1 MQRLCAKGVVLT
13 DERTVNPHE
22 VTCVGCERHT
32 RESEGC
38 VRTRRGALEINYA
51 APHESGNLRGTERR
65 CLYID
70 GGSRG
75 ELKRKQYDH
84 NCGQIDIE
92 DLS

>member
-1 MQRLCAKGVVLT
+1 
-13 DERTVNPHE
+13 
-22 VTCVGCERHT
+22 
-32 RESEGC
+32 
-38 VRTRRGALEINYA
+38 
-51 APHESGNLRGTERR
+51 
-65 CLYID
+65 LYID